1 MFPSASKGHDIL
13 HLSIFHIHFISFSVS
28 LRVAEKGCYFQIQAG
43 LTLHGTVQTGNQMHI
58 DTVGSEDTGLMCV
71 GFHNLVPTVQSYGCM
86 YVSIPLYCTGLPT
99 YAPDLPHAEHQ
110 EICRSVDPPVHSFY
124 RHFSEV
130 HRLPGLCGDY
140 IKPQPLRSSLV
151 GEGLKAAFHIQ
162 KPFANQRTN

>member
-1 MFPSASKGHDIL
+1 
-13 HLSIFHIHFISFSVS
+13 
-28 LRVAEKGCYFQIQAG
+28 
-43 LTLHGTVQTGNQMHI
+43 MHI

-71 GFHNLVPTVQSYGCM
+71 GFHNLVPTVQSYGCL
-86 YVSIPLYCTGLPT
+86 YVSIPLCCTGLPT
-99 YAPDLPHAEHQ
+99 YAPDLPHTEHQ
-110 EICRSVDPPVHSFY
+110 EMCRSVDPPVHSFH

-162 KPFANQRTN
+162 KPFANQRTT